1 MYLARSTRT
10 PVGIIS
16 MMGEEV
22 DQRARGSEP
31 PQRDQTPLSW
41 PLVERRK
48 VQSPPPGGI
57 ERRTPRPAAPAPIP
71 SLTAAPLWPFRLA
84 AVAGAIV
91 GSRNDYS
98 WDNWKLI
105 SATVIVSIY
114 ALVTC
119 VRPVPYRDDGK
130 VRVRIIG
137 DQVLHII
144 VVLATGAWASP
155 FALCLIPSGMLAGF
169 AAGGFFSA
177 ELATAAIAAITAK
190 HVDAVGFRDGL
201 RDGLLW
207 AGLLGLVAFT
217 SGLTHRAGL
226 EAARQQQLALD
237 RVSRLAEANSLLF
250 SLQRVAQTLP
260 ASLDLDDVLDSTV
273 QRMQA
278 MVRHDALSVFLV
290 NATDRAVEPIRAI
303 GFTPPQSFQLD
314 RLPEGLRAAMESPRT
329 VRIDDLSFRGGVSAS
344 ARSGLYAALRA
355 RGALVGLIAVEA
367 DQTDFFG
374 QQQAEIVHGLT
385 EPFGIA
391 IDNAR
396 MFGRIRTLAADEE
409 RSRIAR
415 DLHDHIGSSL
425 AMIGFE
431 IDRARSIAGDGGEV
445 VPVLEDLRTQVTAV
459 VSDVRDTLFDL
470 RTEVTD
476 TYDLASIVRDFLTR
490 VQQRT
495 GIITEHD
502 VKIAGRLP
510 LMQERELWQI
520 TREAITN
527 VERHS
532 QAKHLSVTV
541 NETSSSASISVRDD
555 GVGLGVHTS
564 RADSYGIIGMRER
577 AARIGAELS
586 IRPSVRGGTEIQV
599 HLRSDDR
606 RQRWDSR

>member
-1 MYLARSTRT
+1 
-10 PVGIIS
+10 
-16 MMGEEV
+16 
-22 DQRARGSEP
+22 
-31 PQRDQTPLSW
+31 
-41 PLVERRK
+41 
-48 VQSPPPGGI
+48 
-57 ERRTPRPAAPAPIP
+57 
-71 SLTAAPLWPFRLA
+71 
-84 AVAGAIV
+84 
-91 GSRNDYS
+91 
-98 WDNWKLI
+98 
-105 SATVIVSIY
+105 
-114 ALVTC
+114 
-119 VRPVPYRDDGK
+119 
-130 VRVRIIG
+130 
-137 DQVLHII
+137 
-144 VVLATGAWASP
+144 
-155 FALCLIPSGMLAGF
+155 
-169 AAGGFFSA
+169 
-177 ELATAAIAAITAK
+177 
-190 HVDAVGFRDGL
+190 
-201 RDGLLW
+201 
-207 AGLLGLVAFT
+207 
-217 SGLTHRAGL
+217 
-226 EAARQQQLALD
+226 
-237 RVSRLAEANSLLF
+237 
-250 SLQRVAQTLP
+250 
-260 ASLDLDDVLDSTV
+260 
-273 QRMQA
+273 MQA

-290 NATDRAVEPIRAI
+290 NATDRAVEPIRAL
-303 GFTPPQSFQLD
+303 GFTPPSSFQLD
-314 RLPEGLRAAMESPRT
+314 RLPEGLRAAMDSPRT

-367 DQTDFFG
+367 DQPDSFG

-425 AMIGFE
+425 AMIGYE
-431 IDRARSIAGDGGEV
+431 VDRARSIAADGGEII
-445 VPVLEDLRTQVTAV
+445 PVLEDLRTQVTAV

-476 TYDLASIVRDFLTR
+476 TYDLNSIVRDFLTR

-495 GIITEHD
+495 GIHTDHE
-502 VKIAGRLP
+502 VRIAGRLP

-520 TREAITN
+520 AREAITN

-532 QAKHLSVTV
+532 QAKNLTVTV
-541 NETSSSASISVRDD
+541 NETTTSASISVRDD

>member
-1 MYLARSTRT
+1 
-10 PVGIIS
+10 
-16 MMGEEV
+16 MGEDV
-22 DQRARGSEP
+22 DQRVRGNDP
-31 PQRDQTPLSW
+31 PPRDQMSLSW
-41 PLVERRK
+41 PLVERRRLHAA
-48 VQSPPPGGI
+48 PPGGV
-57 ERRTPRPAAPAPIP
+57 ERRASTRPAAPAPIP
-71 SLTAAPLWPFRLA
+71 NLTAAPLWPFRLA
-84 AVAGAIV
+84 ALAGALAR
-91 GSRNDYS
+91 SRADYS

-105 SATVIVSIY
+105 VASVVVSVNAI
-114 ALVTC
+114 VTC
-119 VRPVPYRDDGK
+119 IRPVPYRDDTK
-130 VRVRIIG
+130 VRIRIIG
-137 DQVLHII
+137 EQAMHLI

-177 ELATAAIAAITAK
+177 ELGVAAIAAVTAK
-190 HVDAVGFRDGL
+190 HINEIGARDGL
-201 RDGLLW
+201 TAGLLW
-207 AGLLGLVAFT
+207 SGLLGLVAFT

-290 NATDRAVEPIRAI
+290 NATDRAVEPIRAL
-303 GFTPPQSFQLD
+303 GFTPPPSFQLD
-314 RLPEGLRAAMESPRT
+314 RLPEGLRAAMDSPRT
-329 VRIDDLSFRGGVSAS
+329 VRIDDRSFRGGVSAS

-367 DQTDFFG
+367 DQPDSFG

-425 AMIGFE
+425 AMIGYE
-431 IDRARSIAGDGGEV
+431 VDRARSIAADGGEII
-445 VPVLEDLRTQVTAV
+445 PVLEDLRTQITAV

-495 GIITEHD
+495 GIVTDHE
-502 VKIAGRLP
+502 VRIAGRLP

-520 TREAITN
+520 AREAITN

-532 QAKHLSVTV
+532 QAKNLTVTV
-541 NETSSSASISVRDD
+541 NETTTSASISVRDD

-564 RADSYGIIGMRER
+564 RADSYGMIGMRER

>member
-1 MYLARSTRT
+1 MS
-10 PVGIIS
+10 
-16 MMGEEV
+16 
-22 DQRARGSEP
+22 
-31 PQRDQTPLSW
+31 LSW

-48 VQSPPPGGI
+48 LHAAPPGGV
-57 ERRTPRPAAPAPIP
+57 ERRARQPSAPEPTPT
-71 SLTAAPLWPFRLA
+71 LTAAPLWPFRLA
-84 AVAGAIV
+84 ALAGALA
-91 GSRNDYS
+91 RS
-98 WDNWKLI
+98 WTDFSWHNWKLI
-105 SATVIVSIY
+105 VAAVLIGVY

-119 VRPVPYRDDGK
+119 IKPVPYRDDLK
-130 VRVRIIG
+130 TRIRIIAE
-137 DQVLHII
+137 QALHLI
-144 VVLATGAWASP
+144 VVLATGAWDSP

-177 ELATAAIAAITAK
+177 QLGVAAIAAVTAR
-190 HVDAVGFRDGL
+190 HASEFGL
-201 RDGLLW
+201 RDGLTAGLVW
-207 AGLLGLVAFT
+207 TGLLGLVAFT
-217 SGLTHRAGL
+217 SGLTHRAGH
-226 EAARQQQLALD
+226 EAARQQRLALD

-290 NATDRAVEPIRAI
+290 NATDRAVEPIRAL
-303 GFTPPQSFQLD
+303 GLTPPPSFQLD

-367 DQTDFFG
+367 DQPDGFG
-374 QQQAEIVHGLT
+374 PQQAEIVHGLT

-396 MFGRIRTLAADEE
+396 MFGHIRLLAADEE

-431 IDRARSIAGDGGEV
+431 VDRASSIAADGGEI
-445 VPVLEDLRTQVTAV
+445 VPVLQELRNQITAV

-476 TYDLASIVRDFLTR
+476 TYDLASIVRDFLVR
-490 VQQRT
+490 VQLRT
-495 GIITEHD
+495 GIHTDHELHID
-502 VKIAGRLP
+502 GRLP
-510 LMQERELWQI
+510 LVQERELWQI
-520 TREAITN
+520 VREAITN

-532 QAKHLSVTV
+532 QAKNLKITV
-541 NETSSSASISVRDD
+541 NETSTSASISVHDD

-586 IRPSVRGGTEIQV
+586 IRPPVHGGTEIQV

>member
-1 MYLARSTRT
+1 
-10 PVGIIS
+10 
-16 MMGEEV
+16 MGEEV
-22 DQRARGSEP
+22 DQRVRGNEP
-31 PQRDQTPLSW
+31 PQRDQMSLSW
-41 PLVERRK
+41 PLVERRR
-48 VQSPPPGGI
+48 VHAAPPDGV
-57 ERRTPRPAAPAPIP
+57 ERRAAREPAPAPIP

-84 AVAGAIV
+84 ALAGALAR
-91 GSRNDYS
+91 SRSDLS

-105 SATVIVSIY
+105 ASAVIVSLY
-114 ALVTC
+114 AIVTC
-119 VRPVPYRDDGK
+119 IRPVPYRNDTK
-130 VRVRIIG
+130 VRIRIIAE
-137 DQVLHII
+137 QALHLI

-155 FALCLIPSGMLAGF
+155 FALCLIPTGMLAGF

-177 ELATAAIAAITAK
+177 QLGVAAIAAVTAR
-190 HVDAVGFRDGL
+190 HINEVGARDGL

-207 AGLLGLVAFT
+207 TGLLGLVAFT

-290 NATDRAVEPIRAI
+290 NATDRAVEPIRAL
-303 GFTPPQSFQLD
+303 GFTPPPSFQLD
-314 RLPEGLRAAMESPRT
+314 RLPEGLRAAMDSPRT

-367 DQTDFFG
+367 DQPDSFG

-425 AMIGFE
+425 AMIGYE
-431 IDRARSIAGDGGEV
+431 VDRARSIAADGGEIIA
-445 VPVLEDLRTQVTAV
+445 VLEDLRTQVTAV

-495 GIITEHD
+495 GIETDHE
-502 VKIAGRLP
+502 VRIAGRLP

-520 TREAITN
+520 AREAITN

-532 QAKHLSVTV
+532 QAKHLTVTV
-541 NETSSSASISVRDD
+541 NETTTSASISVRDD

>member
-1 MYLARSTRT
+1 
-10 PVGIIS
+10 
-16 MMGEEV
+16 MGEDV
-22 DQRARGSEP
+22 DQRARGTDTTA
-31 PQRDQTPLSW
+31 RDQTPLSW

-48 VQSPPPGGI
+48 IQAPPPGGV
-57 ERRTPRPAAPAPIP
+57 ERRSARQPAAPPPIP

-84 AVAGAIV
+84 ALAGAIIS
-91 GSRNDYS
+91 SRHEYH
-98 WDNWKLI
+98 WDNWRLI
-105 SATVIVSIY
+105 AATVVVSVY

-119 VRPVPYRDDGK
+119 VRPVPYRDDRT
-130 VRVRIIG
+130 VRLRIIAE
-137 DQVLHII
+137 QALHLI
-144 VVLATGAWASP
+144 VVLATGAWSSK
-155 FALCLIPSGMLAGF
+155 FALCLIPTGMLAGF
-169 AAGGFFSA
+169 AAGGLFSA
-177 ELATAAIAAITAK
+177 ELAVAAIAAVTAK
-190 HVDAVGFRDGL
+190 QVDTAGFVDGT

-303 GFTPPQSFQLD
+303 GFTPPPSFQLD
-314 RLPEGLRAAMESPRT
+314 RLPEGLKAAMDSPRT

-367 DQTDFFG
+367 DQPDAFG

-425 AMIGFE
+425 AMIGYE
-431 IDRARSIAGDGGEV
+431 IDRAQSIASDGGQI
-445 VPVLEDLRTQVTAV
+445 VPVLEDLRKQVTAV

-476 TYDLASIVRDFLTR
+476 TYDLAAIVRDFLVR

-495 GIITEHD
+495 GIVTDHD

-510 LMQERELWQI
+510 LMQEREMWQI
-520 TREAITN
+520 AREAITN

-532 QAKHLSVTV
+532 QAQHLTVTV
-541 NETSSSASISVRDD
+541 NETTSSASISVRDD

-599 HLRSDDR
+599 HLRTDDR

>member
-1 MYLARSTRT
+1 VQSTT
-10 PVGIIS
+10 PPDG
-16 MMGEEV
+16 
-22 DQRARGSEP
+22 
-31 PQRDQTPLSW
+31 
-41 PLVERRK
+41 VERRSNR
-48 VQSPPPGGI
+48 SPV
-57 ERRTPRPAAPAPIP
+57 APQVPT
-71 SLTAAPLWPFRLA
+71 LTAAPLWPFR
-84 AVAGAIV
+84 VA
-91 GSRNDYS
+91 
-98 WDNWKLI
+98 
-105 SATVIVSIY
+105 
-114 ALVTC
+114 ALVGAF
-119 VRPVPYRDDGK
+119 VRIALHKASWHDRTTIACALIVAVYAVFACLKPTMYRADRRVK
-130 VRVRIIG
+130 VRIVAE
-137 DQVLHII
+137 QVLHIG
-144 VVLATGAWASP
+144 VVVATGGLSSP
-155 FALCLIPSGMLAGF
+155 FAVCLIPTGMLAGF
-169 AAGGFFSA
+169 AVGGLFSV
-177 ELATAAIAAITAK
+177 ELGIVAIAAATARHAEMFGIK
-190 HVDAVGFRDGL
+190 DALPNALVWS
-201 RDGLLW
+201 GLL
-207 AGLLGLVAFT
+207 ALVAFT

-290 NATDRAVEPIRAI
+290 NATDRAVEPIRAL
-303 GFTPPQSFQLD
+303 GFTPPDSFQLD
-314 RLPEGLRAAMESPRT
+314 RLPQGLRAAMDAQRT

-344 ARSGLYAALRA
+344 ARSGVYAALRA
-355 RGALVGLIAVEA
+355 RGALVGLMAVEA
-367 DQTDFFG
+367 DYPDAFG
-374 QQQAEIVHGLT
+374 QQQSEIVHGLT

-396 MFGRIRTLAADEE
+396 MFGHIRTLAADEE

-431 IDRARSIAGDGGEV
+431 IDRASSIAADGGEIGA
-445 VPVLEDLRTQVTAV
+445 VLSDLRKQVTAV

-476 TYDLASIVRDFLTR
+476 TYDFASILRDFLAR
-490 VQQRT
+490 VQSRT
-495 GIITEHD
+495 GIQTEHE
-502 VKIAGRLP
+502 VRIEGRVPIL
-510 LMQERELWQI
+510 QERELWQI
-520 TREAITN
+520 VREAITN

-532 QAKHLSVTV
+532 QAKNVKVTV
-541 NETSSSASISVRDD
+541 EETSTSVSISVRDD

-586 IRPSVRGGTEIQV
+586 IRPPVRGGTEIQV

>member
-1 MYLARSTRT
+1 
-10 PVGIIS
+10 
-16 MMGEEV
+16 MGEDV
-22 DQRARGSEP
+22 DQRARGVDSTA
-31 PQRDQTPLSW
+31 RDQTPLSW

-48 VQSPPPGGI
+48 VQGVPPGGI
-57 ERRTPRPAAPAPIP
+57 ERRAPRQPATPPPIP

-84 AVAGAIV
+84 ALAGAIIS
-91 GSRNDYS
+91 SRHDYH
-98 WDNWKLI
+98 WDNWRLI
-105 SATVIVSIY
+105 SATVVVSIY
-114 ALVTC
+114 ALATC
-119 VRPVPYRDDGK
+119 VRPVPYRDDRK
-130 VRVRIIG
+130 VRMRIIG
-137 DQVLHII
+137 EQTLHLI
-144 VVLATGAWASP
+144 VVLGTGAWSSK
-155 FALCLIPSGMLAGF
+155 FALCLIPTGMLAGF
-169 AAGGFFSA
+169 AAGGLFSA
-177 ELATAAIAAITAK
+177 ELAVAAIAAVTAK
-190 HVDAVGFRDGL
+190 QVNTAGFVDGT

-303 GFTPPQSFQLD
+303 GFTPPPSFQLD
-314 RLPEGLRAAMESPRT
+314 RLPEGLKAAMDSPRT

-367 DQTDFFG
+367 DQPDAFG
-374 QQQAEIVHGLT
+374 QQQAEIVHGVT

-431 IDRARSIAGDGGEV
+431 IDRAKSVAADGGEI
-445 VPVLEDLRTQVTAV
+445 VPVLEDLRKQVTTV

-476 TYDLASIVRDFLTR
+476 TYDLAAIVRDFLAR

-495 GIITEHD
+495 GIITDHD
-502 VKIAGRLP
+502 VQIAGRLP
-510 LMQERELWQI
+510 LMQEREMWQI
-520 TREAITN
+520 AREAITN

-532 QAKHLSVTV
+532 QAQHLTVTV
-541 NETSSSASISVRDD
+541 NETTGSASISVRDD

-599 HLRSDDR
+599 HLRTDDR

>member
-1 MYLARSTRT
+1 
-10 PVGIIS
+10 
-16 MMGEEV
+16 MGDEV
-22 DQRARGSEP
+22 DQRVRGNDP
-31 PQRDQTPLSW
+31 PHRDQMSLSW
-41 PLVERRK
+41 PLVERRR
-48 VQSPPPGGI
+48 VHASPPGGV
-57 ERRTPRPAAPAPIP
+57 ERRATPPPAPAPIP

-84 AVAGAIV
+84 ALAGALAR
-91 GSRNDYS
+91 SRDEYS

-105 SATVIVSIY
+105 AASVIVGVY
-114 ALVTC
+114 AIVTC
-119 VRPVPYRDDGK
+119 IRPVPYRDDTK
-130 VRVRIIG
+130 VRIRIIAE
-137 DQVLHII
+137 QALHLI

-177 ELATAAIAAITAK
+177 QLGIAAIAAVTAR
-190 HVDAVGFRDGL
+190 HINEVGARDGL
-201 RDGLLW
+201 TAGLLW
-207 AGLLGLVAFT
+207 TGLLGLVAFT

-290 NATDRAVEPIRAI
+290 NATDRAVEPIRAL
-303 GFTPPQSFQLD
+303 GFTPPSSFQLD
-314 RLPEGLRAAMESPRT
+314 RLPEGLRAAMDSPRT

-367 DQTDFFG
+367 DQPDSFG

-425 AMIGFE
+425 AMIGYE
-431 IDRARSIAGDGGEV
+431 VDRARSIAADGGEII
-445 VPVLEDLRTQVTAV
+445 PVLEDLRTQITAV

-495 GIITEHD
+495 GIHTDHE
-502 VKIAGRLP
+502 VQIAGRLP

-520 TREAITN
+520 AREAITN

-532 QAKHLSVTV
+532 QAKNLTVTV
-541 NETSSSASISVRDD
+541 NETTTSASISVRDD

-564 RADSYGIIGMRER
+564 RADSYGMIGMRER

>member
-1 MYLARSTRT
+1 
-10 PVGIIS
+10 
-16 MMGEEV
+16 MGEEV
-22 DQRARGSEP
+22 DQRSRGNDP
-31 PQRDQTPLSW
+31 PQRDQQPLSW
-41 PLVERRK
+41 PLVERRH
-48 VQSPPPGGI
+48 VHAAPPGGV
-57 ERRTPRPAAPAPIP
+57 ERRAAARTPPPAPIP
-71 SLTAAPLWPFRLA
+71 SLTAAPLWPFRIA

-91 GSRNDYS
+91 SIVRSRNDYS
-98 WDNWKLI
+98 WHDWKLI
-105 SATVIVSIY
+105 AASVIVGVY
-114 ALVTC
+114 AIATC
-119 VRPVPYRDDGK
+119 LRPVPYRDDSK
-130 VRVRIIG
+130 TRLRIIG
-137 DQVLHII
+137 EQALHLI
-144 VVLATGAWASP
+144 VVLGTGAWTSP

-177 ELATAAIAAITAK
+177 QLAVAAIAAITAK
-190 HVDAVGFRDGL
+190 HVNEVGLTTGV

-207 AGLLGLVAFT
+207 TGLLGLVAFT

-290 NATDRAVEPIRAI
+290 NATDRAVEPIRAL
-303 GFTPPQSFQLD
+303 GFTPPPSFQLD
-314 RLPEGLRAAMESPRT
+314 RLPEGLRAAMDSPRT

-367 DQTDFFG
+367 DQTDNFG

-425 AMIGFE
+425 AMIGYE
-431 IDRARSIAGDGGEV
+431 IDRARSIASDGGEV
-445 VPVLEDLRTQVTAV
+445 VPVLEDLRSQVTAV

-476 TYDLASIVRDFLTR
+476 TYDLAAIVRDFLTR

-495 GIITEHD
+495 GIITDHD

-510 LMQERELWQI
+510 LMQEREMWQI
-520 TREAITN
+520 AREAITN

-532 QAKHLSVTV
+532 QAKHLTITV
-541 NETSSSASISVRDD
+541 NETTTSASITVRDD

>member
-1 MYLARSTRT
+1 
-10 PVGIIS
+10 V
-16 MMGEEV
+16 GEEV
-22 DQRARGSEP
+22 DQRSRGNDP
-31 PQRDQTPLSW
+31 PLRDQMPLSW
-41 PLVERRK
+41 PLVERRR
-48 VQSPPPGGI
+48 VHAAPPGGV
-57 ERRTPRPAAPAPIP
+57 ERRASARPPTPPPIP
-71 SLTAAPLWPFRLA
+71 SLAAAPLWPFRLL
-84 AVAGAIV
+84 AVAGAIAHAR
-91 GSRNDYS
+91 SDYS
-98 WDNWKLI
+98 WDNWRLI
-105 SATVIVSIY
+105 GATVIVSVY
-114 ALVTC
+114 AIVTC
-119 VRPVPYRDDGK
+119 LRPVPYRDDSK
-130 VRVRIIG
+130 VRMRIIG
-137 DQVLHII
+137 EQALHLI
-144 VVLATGAWASP
+144 VVLGTGAWSSP

-177 ELATAAIAAITAK
+177 ELAVAAIAAVTAK
-190 HVDAVGFRDGL
+190 HVNAVGFGLGL
-201 RDGLLW
+201 RDGSLW
-207 AGLLGLVAFT
+207 TGLLGLVAFT

-290 NATDRAVEPIRAI
+290 NATDRAVEPIRAL
-303 GFTPPQSFQLD
+303 GFSPPPSFQLD
-314 RLPEGLRAAMESPRT
+314 RLPEGLRAAMDSPRT

-367 DQTDFFG
+367 DQTDSFG

-431 IDRARSIAGDGGEV
+431 IDRARSIAADGGEV
-445 VPVLEDLRTQVTAV
+445 VSVLEDLRTQVTAV

-495 GIITEHD
+495 GIITDHD
-502 VKIAGRLP
+502 VRVAGRLP
-510 LMQERELWQI
+510 LLQEREMWQI
-520 TREAITN
+520 AREAITN

-532 QAKHLSVTV
+532 QAKHLTVTV
-541 NETSSSASISVRDD
+541 NETPTSASITVRDD

>member
-1 MYLARSTRT
+1 MDDTDRAPASPIETADREPDESGRPWRVRVSALASTTDGTAATDNLGLIDPVDRVAAFGPAILAIRWGTTLASLALAVERYDDRLAVAVWAAVILLYTLLRTIQPIRYMGTLRS
-10 PVGIIS
+10 
-16 MMGEEV
+16 
-22 DQRARGSEP
+22 
-31 PQRDQTPLSW
+31 
-41 PLVERRK
+41 LVE
-48 VQSPPPGGI
+48 VIFEVCLGV
-57 ERRTPRPAAPAPIP
+57 
-71 SLTAAPLWPFRLA
+71 A
-84 AVAGAIV
+84 AVC
-91 GSRNDYS
+91 
-98 WDNWKLI
+98 
-105 SATVIVSIY
+105 T
-114 ALVTC
+114 
-119 VRPVPYRDDGK
+119 
-130 VRVRIIG
+130 
-137 DQVLHII
+137 
-144 VVLATGAWASP
+144 TGAWDSP
-155 FALCLIPSGMLAGF
+155 FIFSLMTAAIVAGF
-169 AAGGFFSA
+169 ARGFGFALRIGLVSAAAVTIVELVPDHSDARIQFSA
-177 ELATAAIAAITAK
+177 EWSLVVI
-190 HVDAVGFRDGL
+190 
-201 RDGLLW
+201 
-207 AGLLGLVAFT
+207 LVAVVAGYARRI
-217 SGLTHRAGL
+217 SG
-226 EAARQQQLALD
+226 EADRQHSLALD
-237 RVSRLAEANSLLF
+237 RLGRLADANALLF
-250 SLQRVAQTLP
+250 SLHRVTQTLP

-290 NATDRAVEPIRAI
+290 NATDRAVEPIRAL
-303 GFTPPQSFQLD
+303 GFTPPSSFQLD
-314 RLPEGLRAAMESPRT
+314 RLPEGLMAAMDSPRT

-367 DQTDFFG
+367 DQPDSFG

-425 AMIGFE
+425 AMIGYE
-431 IDRARSIAGDGGEV
+431 VDRARSIAADGGEV
-445 VPVLEDLRTQVTAV
+445 VPVLEDLRSQITAV

-495 GIITEHD
+495 GIHTDHE
-502 VKIAGRLP
+502 VRIAGRLP
-510 LMQERELWQI
+510 LMQEREMWQI
-520 TREAITN
+520 AREAITN

-532 QAKHLSVTV
+532 QAKNLTVTV
-541 NETSSSASISVRDD
+541 NETTTSASISVRDD
-555 GVGLGVHTS
+555 GVGIGVHTS

>member
-1 MYLARSTRT
+1 LAALAGALGRVTYNEGWNDRRFVVAAAV
-10 PVGIIS
+10 VGLYAII
-16 MMGEEV
+16 
-22 DQRARGSEP
+22 AC
-31 PQRDQTPLSW
+31 L
-41 PLVERRK
+41 K
-48 VQSPPPGGI
+48 
-57 ERRTPRPAAPAPIP
+57 PIP
-71 SLTAAPLWPFRLA
+71 Y
-84 AVAGAIV
+84 
-91 GSRNDYS
+91 RNDTGV
-98 WDNWKLI
+98 KL
-105 SATVIVSIY
+105 
-114 ALVTC
+114 
-119 VRPVPYRDDGK
+119 
-130 VRVRIIG
+130 RIIVE
-137 DQVLHII
+137 QALHIG
-144 VVLATGAWASP
+144 VVLLTGGLDSP

-169 AAGGFFSA
+169 AAGGLFSA
-177 ELATAAIAAITAK
+177 QLGVAAIVAATIRHAAQFGFK
-190 HVDAVGFRDGL
+190 DALPNGL
-201 RDGLLW
+201 IW
-207 AGLLGLVAFT
+207 AGLLALVAFT

-278 MVRHDALSVFLV
+278 MIRHDALSVFLV
-290 NATDRAVEPIRAI
+290 NATDRAVEPIRAL
-303 GFTPPQSFQLD
+303 GFTPPDSFQLD
-314 RLPEGLRAAMESPRT
+314 RLPEGLRAAMDAPRT

-367 DQTDFFG
+367 DRADGFG

-396 MFGRIRTLAADEE
+396 MFGHIRTLAADEE

-415 DLHDHIGSSL
+415 DLHDQIGSSL

-431 IDRARSIAGDGGEV
+431 IDRASSMAAAGEEIAT
-445 VPVLEDLRTQVTAV
+445 VLQDLRTQVTAV

-476 TYDLASIVRDFLTR
+476 TYDFASILRDFLAR
-490 VQQRT
+490 VQLRT
-495 GIITEHD
+495 GIHTEHE
-502 VKIAGRLP
+502 VSIEGRVPIL
-510 LMQERELWQI
+510 QERELWQI
-520 TREAITN
+520 VREAITN

-532 QAKHLSVTV
+532 QAKNLKVTLD
-541 NETSSSASISVRDD
+541 ETSTSVSISVRDD

-586 IRPSVRGGTEIQV
+586 IRPPVRGGTEIQV

>member
-1 MYLARSTRT
+1 
-10 PVGIIS
+10 
-16 MMGEEV
+16 MGEEV
-22 DQRARGSEP
+22 EQRARGGEP
-31 PQRDQTPLSW
+31 TQRELSW
-41 PLVERRK
+41 PLVERRR
-48 VQSPPPGGI
+48 VQAPPPGGI
-57 ERRTPRPAAPAPIP
+57 ERRAPRPATAPAPVP

-84 AVAGAIV
+84 AVAGAIAR
-91 GSRNDYS
+91 SRTEYS

-105 SATVIVSIY
+105 SATAIVSVY
-114 ALVTC
+114 AIVTC
-119 VRPVPYRDDGK
+119 LRPVPYRDDS
-130 VRVRIIG
+130 RVRLRIVGEQAIH
-137 DQVLHII
+137 LI

-177 ELATAAIAAITAK
+177 QLAIAAIAAVTAK
-190 HVDAVGFRDGL
+190 DVDAIGFVDGM

-207 AGLLGLVAFT
+207 TGLLGLVAFT

-273 QRMQA
+273 QRLQA
-278 MVRHDALSVFLV
+278 MVRHDAVSVFLV

-303 GFTPPQSFQLD
+303 GFTPPPSFQLD
-314 RLPEGLRAAMESPRT
+314 RLPEGLRAAMDSPRT

-367 DQTDFFG
+367 DQTDSFG

-425 AMIGFE
+425 AMIGYE
-431 IDRARSIAGDGGEV
+431 IDRAQSIASDGGEI
-445 VPVLEDLRTQVTAV
+445 VPVLEDLRKQVTAV

-476 TYDLASIVRDFLTR
+476 TYDLAAIVRDFLTR

-495 GIITEHD
+495 GIITDHD
-502 VKIAGRLP
+502 VQIAGRLP
-510 LMQERELWQI
+510 LIQEREMWQI
-520 TREAITN
+520 AREAITN

-532 QAKHLSVTV
+532 QAKHLTVTV
-541 NETSSSASISVRDD
+541 NETSTSASISVRDD
-555 GVGLGVHTS
+555 GVGLGLHTS

-599 HLRSDDR
+599 HLRTDDR

>member
-1 MYLARSTRT
+1 MIA
-10 PVGIIS
+10 
-16 MMGEEV
+16 
-22 DQRARGSEP
+22 
-31 PQRDQTPLSW
+31 
-41 PLVERRK
+41 
-48 VQSPPPGGI
+48 
-57 ERRTPRPAAPAPIP
+57 
-71 SLTAAPLWPFRLA
+71 A
-84 AVAGAIV
+84 AVIVTVYAIV
-91 GSRNDYS
+91 
-98 WDNWKLI
+98 
-105 SATVIVSIY
+105 
-114 ALVTC
+114 TC
-119 VRPVPYRDDGK
+119 LRPVPYRDDT
-130 VRVRIIG
+130 RVRIRIIAE
-137 DQVLHII
+137 QALHLT

-177 ELATAAIAAITAK
+177 QLGVAAIAAVTAV
-190 HVDAVGFRDGL
+190 HANEVGIREGL

-207 AGLLGLVAFT
+207 TGLLGLVAFT

-290 NATDRAVEPIRAI
+290 NATDRAVEPIRAL
-303 GFTPPQSFQLD
+303 GFTPPSSFQLD
-314 RLPEGLRAAMESPRT
+314 RLPEGLRAAMDSPRT

-344 ARSGLYAALRA
+344 ARSGLYGALRA

-367 DQTDFFG
+367 DQPDSFG

-425 AMIGFE
+425 AMIGYE
-431 IDRARSIAGDGGEV
+431 VDRARSIAADGGEII
-445 VPVLEDLRTQVTAV
+445 PVLEDLRTQVTAV

-476 TYDLASIVRDFLTR
+476 TYDLAAIVRDFLTR
-490 VQQRT
+490 VQHRT
-495 GIITEHD
+495 GIHTDHE
-502 VKIAGRLP
+502 VRIAGRLP

-520 TREAITN
+520 AREAITN

-532 QAKHLSVTV
+532 QAKNLTVTV
-541 NETSSSASISVRDD
+541 NETTTSASISVRDD

>member
-1 MYLARSTRT
+1 MADT
-10 PVGIIS
+10 
-16 MMGEEV
+16 V
-22 DQRARGSEP
+22 DQRARGSDSGA
-31 PQRDQTPLSW
+31 RDRVSLSW

-48 VQSPPPGGI
+48 ELAAPPGGV
-57 ERRTPRPAAPAPIP
+57 ERRSTRPPLQSAIP
-71 SLTAAPLWPFRLA
+71 TLSAAPLWPFRLA
-84 AVAGAIV
+84 ALAGALIRATTEHHWGDWRVVASAVVV
-91 GSRNDYS
+91 G
-98 WDNWKLI
+98 
-105 SATVIVSIY
+105 VY
-114 ALVTC
+114 ALATC
-119 VRPVPYRDDGK
+119 FKPVPYRDNTK
-130 VRVRIIG
+130 VRLRIIAE
-137 DQVLHII
+137 QVLHL
-144 VVLATGAWASP
+144 VAVLATGAWSSP
-155 FALCLIPSGMLAGF
+155 FALCLIPTGMLAGF
-169 AAGGFFSA
+169 AAGALFSV
-177 ELATAAIAAITAK
+177 ELAVAAIAAVTAR
-190 HVDAVGFRDGL
+190 HATQFSVGEGLKDGA
-201 RDGLLW
+201 LW
-207 AGLLGLVAFT
+207 VGLLGLVAFT

-290 NATDRAVEPIRAI
+290 NATDRAVEPIRAL
-303 GFTPPQSFQLD
+303 GFTPPPSFQLD
-314 RLPEGLRAAMESPRT
+314 RLPEGLRAAMDSPRT
-329 VRIDDLSFRGGVSAS
+329 VRIDDLSFRGGVAAS

-367 DQTDFFG
+367 DQPDSFG

-396 MFGRIRTLAADEE
+396 MFGHIRTLAADEE

-425 AMIGFE
+425 AMIGYE
-431 IDRARSIAGDGGEV
+431 VDRAQSIAADGGEII
-445 VPVLEDLRTQVTAV
+445 PVLADLRKQVTAV

-490 VQQRT
+490 VQHRT
-495 GIITEHD
+495 GILTEHD
-502 VKIAGRLP
+502 VRIDARLP

-520 TREAITN
+520 AREAITN

-532 QAKHLSVTV
+532 QAKNLKVTIL
-541 NETSSSASISVRDD
+541 ETATTASISIRDD

-586 IRPSVRGGTEIQV
+586 IRPPVRGGTEIQV
-599 HLRSDDR
+599 HLRSEDR

>member
-1 MYLARSTRT
+1 
-10 PVGIIS
+10 

-22 DQRARGSEP
+22 DQRSRGNDP
-31 PQRDQTPLSW
+31 PPRDQQPLSW
-41 PLVERRK
+41 PLVERRE
-48 VQSPPPGGI
+48 SRPP
-57 ERRTPRPAAPAPIP
+57 APPPIP
-71 SLTAAPLWPFRLA
+71 SLTAAPLWPFRIA
-84 AVAGAIV
+84 AVAGAVVSIV
-91 GSRNDYS
+91 RSRTDYT
-98 WDNWKLI
+98 WHDWKLI
-105 SATVIVSIY
+105 AASVIVGVY

-119 VRPVPYRDDGK
+119 LRPVPYRDDAK
-130 VRVRIIG
+130 IRMRIIG
-137 DQVLHII
+137 EQGLHLI
-144 VVLATGAWASP
+144 VVLGTGAWTSP

-177 ELATAAIAAITAK
+177 QLAVAAIAAITAK
-190 HVDAVGFRDGL
+190 HVNDVGFTTGM

-207 AGLLGLVAFT
+207 TGLLGLVAFT

-290 NATDRAVEPIRAI
+290 NATDRAVEPIRAL
-303 GFTPPQSFQLD
+303 GFTPPPSFQLD
-314 RLPEGLRAAMESPRT
+314 RLPEGLRAAMDSPRT

-367 DQTDFFG
+367 DQTDSFG

-425 AMIGFE
+425 AMIGYE
-431 IDRARSIAGDGGEV
+431 IDRARSIAADGGEI
-445 VPVLEDLRTQVTAV
+445 VPVLEDLRSQVTAV

-476 TYDLASIVRDFLTR
+476 TYDLAAIVRDFLTR

-495 GIITEHD
+495 GIITDHEVH
-502 VKIAGRLP
+502 IAGRLP
-510 LMQERELWQI
+510 LMQEREMWQI
-520 TREAITN
+520 AREAITN

-532 QAKHLSVTV
+532 QAKHLTITV
-541 NETSSSASISVRDD
+541 NETTTSASITVQDD
-555 GVGLGVHTS
+555 GVGLGLHTS

-599 HLRSDDR
+599 HLRADDR

>member
-1 MYLARSTRT
+1 
-10 PVGIIS
+10 
-16 MMGEEV
+16 
-22 DQRARGSEP
+22 
-31 PQRDQTPLSW
+31 
-41 PLVERRK
+41 
-48 VQSPPPGGI
+48 
-57 ERRTPRPAAPAPIP
+57 
-71 SLTAAPLWPFRLA
+71 
-84 AVAGAIV
+84 
-91 GSRNDYS
+91 
-98 WDNWKLI
+98 
-105 SATVIVSIY
+105 
-114 ALVTC
+114 
-119 VRPVPYRDDGK
+119 
-130 VRVRIIG
+130 
-137 DQVLHII
+137 
-144 VVLATGAWASP
+144 
-155 FALCLIPSGMLAGF
+155 
-169 AAGGFFSA
+169 
-177 ELATAAIAAITAK
+177 
-190 HVDAVGFRDGL
+190 
-201 RDGLLW
+201 LLW
-207 AGLLGLVAFT
+207 TGLLGLVAFT

-290 NATDRAVEPIRAI
+290 NATDRAVEPIRAL
-303 GFTPPQSFQLD
+303 GFTPPSSFQLD
-314 RLPEGLRAAMESPRT
+314 RLPEGLRAAMDSPRT

-344 ARSGLYAALRA
+344 ARSGLYGALRA

-367 DQTDFFG
+367 DQPDSFG

-425 AMIGFE
+425 AMIGYE
-431 IDRARSIAGDGGEV
+431 VDRARSIAADGGEI

-476 TYDLASIVRDFLTR
+476 TYDLAAIVRDFLTR

-495 GIITEHD
+495 GIRTDHEVH
-502 VKIAGRLP
+502 IAGRLP
-510 LMQERELWQI
+510 LMQEREMWQI
-520 TREAITN
+520 ARNLT
-527 VERHS
+527 
-532 QAKHLSVTV
+532 VTV
-541 NETSSSASISVRDD
+541 NETTTSASISVHDD

>member
-1 MYLARSTRT
+1 
-10 PVGIIS
+10 
-16 MMGEEV
+16 MGEDVE
-22 DQRARGSEP
+22 QRSRGTEP
-31 PQRDQTPLSW
+31 SQRDQMPLSW
-41 PLVERRK
+41 PLVERRRLHAA
-48 VQSPPPGGI
+48 PPGGV
-57 ERRTPRPAAPAPIP
+57 ERRATSRTPPPAPIP
-71 SLTAAPLWPFRLA
+71 SLTAAPLWPFRIA
-84 AVAGAIV
+84 AVAGAIYQ
-91 GSRNDYS
+91 SRDHYS

-105 SATVIVSIY
+105 AATAIVGLY
-114 ALVTC
+114 AIVTC
-119 VRPVPYRDDGK
+119 FRPVPYRDD
-130 VRVRIIG
+130 RNTRLRIIG
-137 DQVLHII
+137 EQAIHMI

-169 AAGGFFSA
+169 AAGAFFSA
-177 ELATAAIAAITAK
+177 ELTTAAIAAVTAK
-190 HVDAVGFRDGL
+190 HINEVGFRHGFRDGL
-201 RDGLLW
+201 VW

-290 NATDRAVEPIRAI
+290 NATDRAVEPIRAL
-303 GFTPPQSFQLD
+303 GFTPPPSFQLD
-314 RLPEGLRAAMESPRT
+314 RLPEGLRAAMDSPRT

-367 DQTDFFG
+367 DQPDNFG

-431 IDRARSIAGDGGEV
+431 IDRARSIAADGGEI

-476 TYDLASIVRDFLTR
+476 TYDLASIVRDFLAR

-495 GIITEHD
+495 GIITDHEVH
-502 VKIAGRLP
+502 IAGRLP

-520 TREAITN
+520 AREAITN

-532 QAKHLSVTV
+532 QAKHLTVTA
-541 NETSSSASISVRDD
+541 NETTTSASITVRDD